1 MSIQA
6 LGMRAYG
13 EALRHFNRVEGS
25 LQQGMPVSD
34 KTLFARTLDQTLLRD
49 SVDRGPDFG
58 AQADFIK
65 YPTTANTP
73 VTHPTSFTDTVK
85 TSLNRVNTLDNAKN
99 MAIEDFASG
108 RSQNV
113 HELMITMQKSSLA
126 MKLTSAVRG
135 KVLEAYKE
143 LSKMQF

>member
-1 MSIQA
+1 MNVQA
-6 LGMRAYG
+6 TGFKAYA
-13 EALRHFNRVEGS
+13 EALRHFNKVDSS
-25 LQQGMPVSD
+25 LRQGTPVGRQNLFA
-34 KTLFARTLDQTLLRD
+34 KTLEQSLLRD
-49 SVDRGPDFG
+49 HVDRGENQG

-65 YPTTANTP
+65 WPTNANTP
-73 VTHPTSFTDTVK
+73 VLPRDGFGETIAR
-85 TSLNRVNTLDNAKN
+85 SLNRVNELDQAKSQ
-99 MAIEDFASG
+99 AIDDFASG

-126 MKLTSAVRG
+126 MKLTTAVRG

>member
-1 MSIQA
+1 MP
-6 LGMRAYG
+6 LG
-13 EALRHFNRVEGS
+13 EKS
-25 LQQGMPVSD
+25 
-34 KTLFARTLDQTLLRD
+34 LFAKTLDQTLVRD
-49 SVDRGPDFG
+49 SVDKGQDFG

-65 YPTTANTP
+65 YPTSVNTP
-73 VTHPTSFTDTVK
+73 VTNPTSFTDTLK
-85 TSLNRVNTLDNAKN
+85 TSLNRVNTLASAKN
-99 MAIEDFASG
+99 MAIQDFASG
-108 RSQNV
+108 RNQNV